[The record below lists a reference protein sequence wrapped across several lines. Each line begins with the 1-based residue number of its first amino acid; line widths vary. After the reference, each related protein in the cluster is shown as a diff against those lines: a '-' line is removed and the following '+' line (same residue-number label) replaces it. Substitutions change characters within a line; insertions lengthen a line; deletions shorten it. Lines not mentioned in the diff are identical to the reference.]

1 MHCGSHSAMCKESF
15 ADDPDVT
22 PEEVDEE
29 LAIIRV
35 QLAYILQ
42 YQGKNNEANALYN
55 QVQKHKYVDFY
66 LSVLM

>member
-1 MHCGSHSAMCKESF
+1 MNNSFTTEMCKESF

-22 PEEVDEE
+22 EEEIAEE

-42 YQGKNNEANALYN
+42 KFGRNNEAITLYN
-55 QVQKHKYVDFY
+55 QVQKYR
-66 LSVLM
+66 

>member
-1 MHCGSHSAMCKESF
+1 MCKGSF

-22 PEEVDEE
+22 EEEVEEE

-42 YQGKNNEANALYN
+42 KFGKNNEAMALYN
-55 QVQKHKYVDFY
+55 QVQKYRLVKIVRY
-66 LSVLM
+66 LSLNIKLILL